1 MKHLRIYHL
10 LFMFLILVGCSENKK
25 TEEKPSALLET
36 LNNDMENYL
45 SSDVNAIEQALPQI
59 MIIPSDQTLDA
70 FYCLDKKT
78 IDGKTYYIRNYKEY
92 LTKDTRAK
100 SIFSFIQSK
109 FIERGYMLDDL
120 ERSLNNFDTQEALD
134 MASNLE
140 TDARTALLT
149 TIKPDIILELDY
161 KSPPARGSYKEKEL
175 TYTLTAFDAYTSK
188 SVATVSGNKIKSA
201 DVIDQ
206 MKIEMTRQLPT
217 LMGEMQN
224 YFSDLLTKGRQVSI
238 TINVAEGSNQ
248 NLQDS
253 SIEGDTYADQII
265 DFIKVNCVKGA
276 YKMQINTKNKL
287 VISNARI
294 KLLNDDG
301 TQYSV
306 YDYARDLQKYLKSK
320 LGLLS
325 DNNSQGLGNIVLT
338 IKGM

>member
-1 MKHLRIYHL
+1 MKHLRIYPL
-10 LFMFLILVGCSENKK
+10 LFMFLILAGCSENKK
-25 TEEKPSALLET
+25 TEEKPSSLVET
-36 LNNDMENYL
+36 VNNDMENYL
-45 SSDVNAIEQALPQI
+45 NSDVNAIEQALPQI
-59 MIIPSDQTLDA
+59 MVIPSDQTLDA
-70 FYCLDKKT
+70 FYCLDKRT

-134 MASNLE
+134 IASNLE
-140 TDARTALLT
+140 TDARTSLLT

-188 SVATVSGNKIKSA
+188 SIATVSGNKIKSA
-201 DVIDQ
+201 DVIEQ
-206 MKIEMTRQLPT
+206 MKSEMTRQLPT

-265 DFIKVNCVKGA
+265 DFIKVNCVKGV